1 VLIQVRLALTTTLEI
16 IINQDNI
23 CNGGEM
29 MKSVEKTLK
38 YIEFHIV
45 DRCNLNC
52 NGCSHFAP
60 MVKKDFDHF
69 DMFNKDI
76 HRLKELVEHIEI
88 IRLLGGE
95 PFLDEDIT
103 RYIRLARELYPDA
116 NIEIATNGLLVPKLP
131 EHILKSIH
139 ENSITIDV
147 TVYPPTLLIVD
158 DIHNVLEKHQITYRV
173 QPLVKTFRKRF
184 CPEGNNDIQK
194 TFESC
199 NIGRLYPFLYDGK
212 LCLCSGAIVVKYVNE
227 YYGMN
232 IELKDCYYDIHAPE
246 ASADGIFSFLSRG
259 NDTCAYC
266 GEISE
271 EPWSQCQDRSKID
284 LNHWLSPKSSYAK

>member
-1 VLIQVRLALTTTLEI
+1 
-16 IINQDNI
+16 
-23 CNGGEM
+23 M
-29 MKSVEKTLK
+29 MHSVGKSLK

-60 MVKKDFDHF
+60 MVKNDFDHF
-69 DMFNKDI
+69 VMFNEDI
-76 HRLKELVEHIEI
+76 HRLKELIEHIEI

-95 PFLDEDIT
+95 PFLDKDIT
-103 RYIRLARELYPDA
+103 RYLLVARELYPHS
-116 NIEIATNGLLVPKLP
+116 NIEIATNGLLVPKLD
-131 EHILKSIH
+131 ESVLSMIRTL
-139 ENSITIDV
+139 SITVDV
-147 TVYPPTLLIVD
+147 TTYPPTALIVD
-158 DIHNVLEKHQITYRV
+158 EIREVLEKHHITYRI

-199 NIGRLYPFLYDGK
+199 KIGRLYPFLYDGK

-232 IELKDCYYDIHAPE
+232 IKLNDCYYDIHSPE
-246 ASADGIFSFLSRG
+246 SSAEGIFNFLSRG